1 MLLKLEVLLLYFYF
15 KFSIKR
21 DGYAAI
27 EKYISEVQQT
37 IKMNHRR
44 MDTSLMRIEREIE
57 SIVSKLERNNPCI
70 FKSIVAYKMLKK
82 RRYPVVIKTGIKF
95 PPFAAHAWVEVYG
108 ERFVYGEEKTSK
120 YCEMKTYS

>member
-1 MLLKLEVLLLYFYF
+1 LLLKLEVLLLYFYF

-27 EKYISEVQQT
+27 RKYISEVQET
-37 IKMNHRR
+37 TKINHRII
-44 MDTSLMRIEREIE
+44 DKSLMRIEREIE

-70 FKSIVAYKMLKK
+70 FKSIVAYKMLRK
-82 RRYPVVIKTGIKF
+82 RRYPVVIKTGLKS

-108 ERFVYGEEKTSK
+108 EKFVYGEEKTTK
-120 YCEMKTYS
+120 YCEMKAQS